1 VEQINFFLCYHFE
14 ARNKI
19 LKEDLCHPK
28 KTDIEMDPT
37 FQSVAALVA
46 VGFILPI
53 FTRLE
58 TELLAGI
65 TKSLGGK
72 TYMNGFAVVKAYQN
86 FNKSLEVVAT
96 VMIFA
101 GALCGILLGLFTG
114 NKLGYIVALAV
125 SVIGGIII
133 FTNTAD
139 IGINFAKNFLGIG
152 FYFIIIG
159 WIVAAVGIILS
170 AIRK

>member
-1 VEQINFFLCYHFE
+1 LKQENKFLGGFMSS
-14 ARNKI
+14 
-19 LKEDLCHPK
+19 K
-28 KTDIEMDPT
+28 KTDMKWIYIICC
-37 FQSVAALVA
+37 ALVA

-53 FTRLE
+53 FTLGNG
-58 TELLAGI
+58 LLAGI

-72 TYMNGFAVVKAYQN
+72 PYMNGFAVVKAYQN

-101 GALCGILLGLFTG
+101 GALCGILLALFTG

-139 IGINFAKNFLGIG
+139 IGINFAKNFLSIV